1 MTKEKSSRSLKDA
14 NRPKLWTTIA
24 ANVAVL
30 FAFAQYHS
38 VSTTGVSG
46 LIAGA
51 TNLVPLTLALILT
64 TVANGLL
71 SDETKTRLVFLRW
84 RNVLPGHRAFSVFA
98 VTDTRVDLEG
108 LRKLIGKEWPTDPDA
123 ENRMWYRLFKEIE
136 NDPAVLY
143 SHGEYLFTR
152 DYTGF
157 AALCVI
163 ALGTTATLMVG
174 PVSVLLVYL
183 GVLVLQFLVVRHTA
197 ATYGNRFVRTVLA
210 RKAARP
216 FKQSATA
223 SKRAPKPAKAP

>member
-1 MTKEKSSRSLKDA
+1 VTKEKSSRSLKDA

-30 FAFAQYHS
+30 FAFVQYHS

-71 SDETKTRLVFLRW
+71 SDKTKTRLVFLRW

-108 LRKLIGKEWPTDPDA
+108 LRKLIGKEWPTDPEA
-123 ENRMWYRLFKEIE
+123 ENRMWYRLFKEVE

-163 ALGTTATLMVG
+163 ALGTTATFMIG

-197 ATYGNRFVRTVLA
+197 ATYGNRFVCTVLA

-216 FKQSATA
+216 LKQSATA
-223 SKRAPKPAKAP
+223 SKRAPKTAKAP